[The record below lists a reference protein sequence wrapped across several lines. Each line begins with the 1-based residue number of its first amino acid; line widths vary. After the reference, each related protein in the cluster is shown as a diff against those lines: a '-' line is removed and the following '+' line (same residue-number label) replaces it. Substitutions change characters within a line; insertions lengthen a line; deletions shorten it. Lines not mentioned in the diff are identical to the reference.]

1 MKKITEQEFM
11 MKLLSEGASQAMLK
25 ELGLSNATPEV
36 QTEALA
42 TVGDLIGEA
51 IYLAIGKRLPEPAR
65 DEYQTLVGNGNAL
78 ALQKFL
84 APHIADLD
92 AVIQEAT
99 RTELAAV
106 KEGLAEQFKR
116 AS

>member
-1 MKKITEQEFM
+1 MKKMTEKEFI
-11 MKLLSEGASQAMLK
+11 MKLLSEEAAQAMLK
-25 ELGLSNATPEV
+25 ELELLGMKTEV
-36 QTEALA
+36 QAEALA
-42 TVGDLIGEA
+42 MVSDMIGEA
-51 IYLAIGKRLPEPAR
+51 IYLAIGTNLPESAR
-65 DEYQTLVGNGNAL
+65 EEYQELVGNGDTL

-92 AVIQEAT
+92 AVIQEAA

-106 KEGLAEQFKR
+106 KAGLTEQFKR